1 MIDITP
7 NYDLML
13 ILMLGLWIA
22 KGIVN
27 ILMGVSRTEQNTNA
41 HGTVDVIAGLVG
53 LSLAAWVIFG

>member
-1 MIDITP
+1 
-7 NYDLML
+7 
-13 ILMLGLWIA
+13 MLGLWIA